1 MNSRRFELVEL
12 AGTAASAN
20 RAAGRWNACVSD
32 LTALF
37 TL

>member
-1 MNSRRFELVEL
+1 MNSKRFESVEP

-32 LTALF
+32 LTALV